1 MEDKALTALN
11 EWGIIRRNLRNASMT
26 GHLGFRTGSDRQN
39 RRQTVLRTV
48 FNAAPKTALK
58 GSRKPIKLPNLAWQS
73 KSAFA
78 DLDSLLCRIR
88 VNPSSGAPCRRPFFQ
103 PQPDID
109 PVTVQPNLV

>member
-39 RRQTVLRTV
+39 RRQTVSGTV
-48 FNAAPKTALK
+48 FNSAPKTALK

-78 DLDSLLCRIR
+78 ELDSLLCRTR
-88 VNPSSGAPCRRPFFQ
+88 VNPSSGGTLPPPLFSTA
-103 PQPDID
+103 
-109 PVTVQPNLV
+109 T